1 MLALSILGIALFIVA
16 VIIAGF
22 VWWIIRYVLV
32 ELPKRQQDILN
43 RFSPCVVNE
52 VMMKYGILPEYQQ
65 KQIAVER
72 MRNIFDDECIDQP
85 GDAMMEAA
93 ISDAMYRK
101 KMQEANEWI
110 EELKKD
116 NLIET
121 NTMEMPITPRED
133 FVL

>member
-1 MLALSILGIALFIVA
+1 MLELSILGIALFIVA